1 LKAHSIL
8 ANTLRELKVWKHF
21 LPEAPLKIPM
31 ECSLVD
37 TAEDYSENL
46 ASEAHIEPPG
56 SWGLVQLYPQLKANL
71 KKLMLVGNN
80 VTGLWQDRCAG
91 KLLVV
96 VVVVEMT

>member
-1 LKAHSIL
+1 VWAEAKEVAANEVAVHLKAHSIL

-56 SWGLVQLYPQLKANL
+56 S
-71 KKLMLVGNN
+71 
-80 VTGLWQDRCAG
+80 
-91 KLLVV
+91 
-96 VVVVEMT
+96 